1 MSRHAVDVQSF
12 EVSLDFNHSLMIPVL
27 DPFQSTESDVE
38 ILFNYQLTLNDPRH
52 KRKID
57 LHCMKRVTIREKKD
71 CRRHND
77 DVEHAKLTL
86 HF

>member
-1 MSRHAVDVQSF
+1 
-12 EVSLDFNHSLMIPVL
+12 MIPVL
-27 DPFQSTESDVE
+27 DSLPQPSDVE
-38 ILFNYQLTLNDPRH
+38 IVFNYRLTLNDPSH

-57 LHCMKRVTIREKKD
+57 LHCMKRGVVANARKKD
-71 CRRHND
+71 CRRQL